1 MSAAMRPSPRLLS
14 ASTLL
19 LAACATSA
27 PQPPPPMPP
36 GPSASAVAALL
47 PPSPPVGKP
56 VTLASVGL
64 SAAALDRGVDPC
76 DDFHQFACGGWLKTT
91 EIPGDRARWSRFNE
105 ISDRNQAELRRILED
120 AQKGTGEARL
130 GAFYGACMDTKKVD
144 HDDTLPLRPLLAQAK
159 KVRDAKSLAAV
170 VTSLH
175 QQRIFAFFDV
185 SGEQDFGD
193 ATKVVA
199 SFDQNGLG
207 LPDRDYYTKE
217 DDKSKELRK
226 AYVAHVKRMLTL
238 AGLKGAE
245 VDAAASDVMTIETAL
260 AQASKTKVE
269 RRDPQKLHN
278 KTDRAGLAKLS
289 PDFGW
294 DVYFKGMGIEAAKDL
309 NLTHPAFFEA
319 VSKLAKEQTP
329 GALQHYLQ
337 WQIVHSVADLLGK
350 PFVDESFAMKQTL
363 TGVKEQP
370 PRFRTC
376 VELTDASLGEIL
388 AQEFVKT
395 KFGGDSKTAAE
406 TMVKSISAAFGK
418 GLATLSFMDAATKQ
432 RAQQKL
438 DAMAY
443 LIGFPSK
450 WRSYDFAVK
459 KDALLENA
467 LAARGAEQKRLLAR
481 IGRPVDREEWE
492 MTPPTVNAYYHP
504 QKNHMVFPAGILQ
517 TPFYSNQASV
527 AVNLGGMGM
536 VVGHELTHG
545 FDDEGSQYDLAGNLK
560 SWWEPK
566 TRAAF
571 DEKTSCVASQ
581 FDAYEPIPGVKLNGK
596 LTLGENIA
604 DLGGIKLSFAAF
616 MALRADARDRTLA
629 EGFSEEQQFFVSV
642 GQSWCAKSRD
652 EETRR
657 LANVD
662 PHSPPKFRVNG
673 PLSNLPDFAKTFRC
687 APGSRMNPPNKCEV
701 W

>member
-1 MSAAMRPSPRLLS
+1 
-14 ASTLL
+14 
-19 LAACATSA
+19 
-27 PQPPPPMPP
+27 MPP
-36 GPSASAVAALL
+36 AASASASASSAA
-47 PPSPPVGKP
+47 PAGPRPPVGKAR
-56 VTLASVGL
+56 TLESVGL
-64 SAAALDRGVDPC
+64 SAAALDRSVDPC
-76 DDFHQFACGGWLKTT
+76 EDFHQFACGGWLKST

-105 ISDRNQAELRRILED
+105 IADKNQAELRRILED
-120 AQKGTGEARL
+120 AQKGKGEPRL

-144 HDDTLPLRPLLAQAK
+144 HDDAQPLAPLLARVK
-159 KVRDAKSLAAV
+159 KVRDAKSLGAL
-170 VTSLH
+170 VTELH
-175 QQRIFAFFDV
+175 KERVFAFFDI
-185 SGEQDFGD
+185 SGDQDFGD
-193 ATKVVA
+193 ATKVIA
-199 SFDQNGLG
+199 NLDQNGLG

-217 DDKSKELRK
+217 DDKSKDIRK
-226 AYVAHVKRMLTL
+226 AYVEHVKRMLTL

-245 VDAAASDVMTIETAL
+245 VDKAAEDVMAIETEL
-260 AQASKTKVE
+260 AKASKTKVE
-269 RRDPQKLHN
+269 RRDPQKLYN
-278 KTDRAGLAKLS
+278 KTDRAALAKLA
-289 PDFGW
+289 PDFPW
-294 DVYFKGMGIEAAKDL
+294 DAYFKGLGIPDVKEV
-309 NLTHPAFFEA
+309 NLTHPAFFTA
-319 VSKLAKEQTP
+319 VSKIAKEQKAP
-329 GALQHYLQ
+329 ALQHYLQ
-337 WQIVHSVADLLGK
+337 WQIVRSVADELAK
-350 PFVDESFAMKQTL
+350 PFVDEAFAMKKTL

-376 VELTDASLGEIL
+376 VELTDGALGEIL
-388 AQEFVKT
+388 AQEFIKT
-395 KFGGDSKTAAE
+395 KFGGDSKAAAE
-406 TMVKSISAAFGK
+406 RMVKEISVAFGK
-418 GLATLSFMDAATKQ
+418 GLKTLAFMDDATKE
-432 RAQQKL
+432 RAKAKL

-450 WRSYDFAVK
+450 WRSYDFPVK
-459 KDALLENA
+459 ADTLLANTV
-467 LAARGAEQKRLLAR
+467 AARAAEQKRILAR
-481 IGRPVDREEWE
+481 IGKPVDREEWE

-517 TPFYSNQASV
+517 PPFYANTASI

-581 FDAYEPIPGVKLNGK
+581 FDAFEPIPGVKLNGK

-604 DLGGIKLSFAAF
+604 DLGGIKLAF
-616 MALRADARDRTLA
+616 SAYRAMRQGVPGPERDLA
-629 EGFSEEQQFFVSV
+629 EGFTEDQQFFLSV
-642 GQSWCAKSRD
+642 GQSWCAKSRE

-673 PLSNLPDFAKTFRC
+673 PLSNLPEFSNTFRC
-687 APGSRMNPPNKCEV
+687 AAGTKMNPPNKCEV